1 MPYERGTKI
10 APLRLSIKWQMPLD
24 RGLHIALAQKRNFRR
39 GRRAGSHLPATA
51 QGLVQRAVQSEA
63 TASRAG
69 RRAASA
75 PCKESLAAQG
85 FSLAPHRSL
94 LAIKS
99 RGLRPLTIPE
109 RLFRHA
115 GAGLRPPALYHA
127 PFLAVKETRLTAAS
141 GRTAA
146 ERLPRT
152 PFRIRAARFL
162 RCAPQP
168 SPRHWR

>member
-69 RRAASA
+69 RHAASA

-99 RGLRPLTIPE
+99 QGLRPLIILE
-109 RLFRHA
+109 RLFRQA
-115 GAGLRPPALYHA
+115 EGRKNLRPYFYA
-127 PFLAVKETRLTAAS
+127 FFGLTP
-141 GRTAA
+141 
-146 ERLPRT
+146 RLPPAWRRSSLPT
-152 PFRIRAARFL
+152 GIPRRSAVR
-162 RCAPQP
+162 RCPQ
-168 SPRHWR
+168 SGHNRHSR